1 LKSKVIIKILLIFC
15 FLYFFNFFTS
25 KSIWAGNT
33 GISGGFDVSGTRVPG
48 EKETGAGSMDL
59 NWQIRDVSLSFKG
72 SGSYVPSPSDPNR
85 LTFKE
90 NEKVLKLSGKK
101 FGLTFGDITPDFTE
115 FTLSSPSNERG
126 LSLYA
131 DVVGFKFTPV
141 YLLLQKANRQEKKSE
156 RELLGMSV
164 EKSFFSDGLNLGVGT
179 YQRQDDKDSIKEW
192 GENTPQEVLTFG
204 AKMTV
209 KPVEILEINFHG
221 AQSEIKDDVRISS
234 EAVKKSAYAAGLN
247 LNWDRWNIRTNY
259 SYCPKGF
266 IAAGTDSTDDDKK
279 KMATSLGYTF
289 SDYINS
295 TFDLTREI
303 DGISQRSLD
312 VINKDNT
319 LINLDF
325 HFPKIP
331 SININHGAMRNKNKR
346 LTINNYNK
354 DYGANIS
361 YTIQKLLTGLNISGE
376 TRRSSFKDFTFQSDP
391 TRTVYYSATFNIPV
405 PLWIQFNLSS
415 NWSYSR
421 DTNLNS
427 HQINYNEN
435 KSVSFSSMLF
445 NGKMMLNLA
454 ANKNNNYDSS
464 KTTDVENSGLTGSL
478 SIDICKGLKL
488 NGNASFSKT
497 KNLLTGDTTKTKEMV
512 LATSVVF

>member
-1 LKSKVIIKILLIFC
+1 VLIKKSLSFWILFFFSFLIFR
-15 FLYFFNFFTS
+15 S
-25 KSIWAGNT
+25 GWAGNA
-33 GISGGFDVSGTRVPG
+33 GINGGFDVSSTKAHGG
-48 EKETGAGSMDL
+48 KGTGAGSIDL

-72 SGSYVPSPSDPNR
+72 SGSYVPTPLDPNR

-90 NEKVLKLSGKK
+90 GEKVLKLSSKK
-101 FGLTFGDITPDFTE
+101 FGLAFGDITPDFTE

-126 LSLYA
+126 LELYT
-131 DVVGFKFTPV
+131 DVMGFKFTPV
-141 YLLLQKANRQEKKSE
+141 YLLLQKANQQEKKSE
-156 RELLGMSV
+156 SELLGMGV
-164 EKSFFSDGLNLGVGT
+164 EKSFFSDGLNFGVGA
-179 YQRQDDKDSIKEW
+179 YQRQDDEDSIKEW
-192 GENTPQEVLTFG
+192 GENTPQEILTFG
-204 AKMTV
+204 AKMTI

-221 AQSEIKDDVRISS
+221 AQSGIKDDVRLSS
-234 EAVKKSAYAAGLN
+234 GPVKKSAYAANLN
-247 LNWDRWNIRTNY
+247 LNWDRWNVRTNY

-266 IAAGTDSTDDDKK
+266 IAAGTDSTSDDKK

-289 SDYINS
+289 SDYING
-295 TFDLTREI
+295 TFDLTREM

-331 SININHGAMRNKNKR
+331 SININHSAMRNKNKR

-361 YTIQKLLTGLNISGE
+361 YTVQEWLTGLNISGE

-415 NWSYSR
+415 NWSYSI
-421 DTNLNS
+421 DTNLNTN
-427 HQINYNEN
+427 QVNYNEN
-435 KSVSFSSMLF
+435 ESVSFSSMLF
-445 NGKMMLNLA
+445 KGKVMFNLA
-454 ANKNNNYDSS
+454 ANKNNNYDNS

-488 NGNASFSKT
+488 NGNASFSES
-497 KNLLTGDTTKTKEMV
+497 KNLLTGDTTKTKEIV